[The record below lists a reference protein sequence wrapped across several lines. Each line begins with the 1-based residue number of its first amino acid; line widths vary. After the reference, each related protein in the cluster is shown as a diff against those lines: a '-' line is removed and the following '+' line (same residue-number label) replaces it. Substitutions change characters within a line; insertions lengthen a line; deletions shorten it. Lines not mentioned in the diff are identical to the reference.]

1 MTDLTL
7 THQSLIRRGQVWR
20 TLPGR
25 GSQRSENRD
34 EQGLLMLGLA
44 IVLTTVLS
52 VMAVTITTGAVD
64 QLQFSSNATNR
75 DGALQGAL
83 AGVQTMVAQIRAASS
98 GGYAVLSELPCSNFS
113 GLTNTSG
120 SSSFIASVQYQ
131 DQNSQG
137 KFVNVSCTQGQ
148 GPAAASPGSF
158 LARAV
163 ITSCSP
169 ASACPTSPTAAITQK
184 GIWRRVVSTYDFNT
198 SYANI
203 PGGLI
208 YSYSGEECFVA
219 TYNNGSSP
227 SGGVTL
233 EVTTACLPNA
243 PLEQFQYTSN
253 WDLAIQLGGVQYCV
267 QDPEDGSPASALPLA
282 ITTSCTTT
290 GAPQW
295 GINDVGDI
303 EGVAASGSG
312 QPNGYCLDNP
322 LSSDPSGN
330 LTEDATVGSCDS
342 GFDNTSTWQ
351 LSSDVG
357 AGASQPAS
365 GQLFGVTD
373 QLVNFEEFGNCL
385 DVTNQNSSWP
395 FLIDYMCKQ
404 FPDTTDYPV
413 WNQRWCFDQLS
424 TNSDNLP
431 VGVLYTP
438 QGQTTCSSPSSPYCL
453 KSPLQTPGQLPST
466 VWVTVTS
473 CTLGSSLQNQTNLL
487 WTEWGSKG
495 GSLHEY
501 TWTDNAGLCLES
513 NTSNPAYPASASSAP
528 FTPVGDAFSTIQVDT
543 CDGSYEQKW
552 NAPAILGQSQIVNTH
567 EGTGSGAYSGP

>member
-1 MTDLTL
+1 MNV
-7 THQSLIRRGQVWR
+7 RGQN
-20 TLPGR
+20 
-25 GSQRSENRD
+25 RSNSRD
-34 EQGLLMLGLA
+34 ERGLLMLGVA
-44 IVLTTVLS
+44 VVLTTILS
-52 VMAVTITTGAVD
+52 VVAITITTGAVD
-64 QLQFSSNATNR
+64 QLRFSSNATNR
-75 DGALQGAL
+75 NAALQGAL
-83 AGVQTMVAQIRAASS
+83 AGVQAMVANIRAASS
-98 GGYAVLSELPCSNFS
+98 GGYAVLNELPCSNVS
-113 GLTNTSG
+113 GLTNASAG
-120 SSSFIASVQYQ
+120 SSFIASVQYQ
-131 DQNSQG
+131 DQNSLG
-137 KFVNVSCTQGQ
+137 TFNNVSCTQGQ
-148 GPAAASPGSF
+148 GPAAAATGSF

-169 ASACPTSPTAAITQK
+169 SSACPTNPTAAVTQK
-184 GIWRRVVSTYDFNT
+184 GTWRRVVSTYDFNT

-208 YSYSGEECFVA
+208 YSYSGKECFVA
-219 TYNNGSSP
+219 SYNNGSDTT
-227 SGGVTL
+227 GGVTL
-233 EVTTACLPNA
+233 EVTTSCSPNSV
-243 PLEQFQYTSN
+243 LEQFQYTSN
-253 WDLAIQLGGVQYCV
+253 WNLAIQLGGVEYCV
-267 QDPEDGSPASALPLA
+267 QDPEDVSPALELPIT
-282 ITTSCTTT
+282 ITTNCTSSGT
-290 GAPQW
+290 PQW

-303 EGVAASGSG
+303 QGVVASGSG
-312 QPNGYCLDNP
+312 QPNSYCLDNP
-322 LSSDPSGN
+322 LSSDPSG
-330 LTEDATVGSCDS
+330 TVTSDATLGSCDG

-357 AGASQPAS
+357 AGASQPPS
-365 GQLFGVTD
+365 GSSFGITD

-385 DVTNQNSSWP
+385 DVTNQNTSWP

-438 QGQTTCSSPSSPYCL
+438 DGQTSCSNPSSPYCL
-453 KSPLQTPGQLPST
+453 ESPLQTPGQLPST

-473 CTLGSSLQNQTNLL
+473 CTLSSSLQNQTNLL

-501 TWTDNAGLCLES
+501 TWTDNSGYCLES
-513 NTSNPAYPASASSAP
+513 NTSDQAYPASASNAP
-528 FTPVGDAFSTIQVDT
+528 FTPTGDAFSTIQVDT
-543 CDGSYEQKW
+543 CNGSYEQKW